1 MPRRRPRRAAGM
13 LAPLG
18 IAALLGVLVAA
29 CGSSPSPTPAL
40 ATPVPTGATLP
51 PVSAIPFTSTS
62 YPETGP
68 APCGVAPYGGE
79 LKRIT
84 AVDARTVVFELCSAD
99 VAFLAKIASPAFSIN
114 DSASLKLG
122 VATLGKTP
130 NGTGP
135 YVVRNWVAGE
145 AILFAPNPKTLGPK
159 APANLL
165 MSWSAEP
172 AQRVLELRQGTVDGI
187 DDVSTRDVEAVQAD
201 PGLQLLRRPGL
212 TAFGLAMSNATGPFG
227 DERVRQ
233 AVAMAIDRQAI
244 VEQLLP
250 AGFEVATHFAPC
262 VVVGGCEGAR
272 WYDFDVPQAKQLLAA
287 AGLGSGFKT
296 TIHVDD
302 ATHAYV
308 PNEAAVVDEIVK
320 QLKANLN
327 IEATLDSTAE
337 STYAANAAAGKLDG
351 IHVVGVESA
360 YADASAFLDPFLR
373 TGAGAELGK
382 AYTDI
387 AAALTT
393 AASTL
398 DPGARRAAYKQA
410 NELLRAHAPIVPVA
424 HGGSMLAFRADV
436 QGAHPS
442 PMGTETFAAMTPT
455 GRTQLVFM
463 QAGEPPSLYCAD
475 EPSPAVLRACAQ
487 FADGLYAYR
496 QGAAEP
502 EPDLA
507 TGCVPDK
514 ALTTW
519 TCTLRDAV
527 QFANGASLDAT
538 DVLETFAAQWDMKH
552 PLHKGRTSEFRA
564 FASLFGGFL
573 NPPAV
578 PE

>member
-1 MPRRRPRRAAGM
+1 MPRRRPGRAAGM
-13 LAPLG
+13 LAAL
-18 IAALLGVLVAA
+18 IVAALLAA
-29 CGSSPSPTPAL
+29 CGSSPSPTPTS

-51 PVSAIPFTSTS
+51 PVSAIPFTRTS
-62 YPETGP
+62 YPEAGP
-68 APCGVAPYGGE
+68 APCGVAPYTGE
-79 LKRIT
+79 LARIT
-84 AVDARTVVFELCSAD
+84 AADARTVVFELCRAD

-114 DSASLKLG
+114 DSASLQLG
-122 VATLGKTP
+122 FAALGKTP

-145 AILFAPNPKTLGPK
+145 AILLSPNPKTVGPK
-159 APANLL
+159 APGNLL

-172 AQRVLELRQGTVDGI
+172 AQRVLELRSGTVDGI
-187 DDVSTRDVEAVQAD
+187 DDVSTPDVDAVQSD

-212 TAFGLAMSNATGPFG
+212 TAFGLAMSNASGPFG

-233 AVAMAIDRQAI
+233 AVAMAIDRQPI
-244 VEQLLP
+244 VEQFLP

-272 WYDFDVPQAKQLLAA
+272 WYDYDVPQAKQLLAA

-296 TIHVDD
+296 NIHVDD
-302 ATHAYV
+302 AAHGYL
-308 PNEAAVVDEIVK
+308 PNEVAVVAEIVK
-320 QLKANLN
+320 QLKTNLN
-327 IEATLDSTAE
+327 IDATVDSTTAA
-337 STYAANAAAGKLDG
+337 TYAANAAAGKLDG

-360 YADASAFLDPFLR
+360 YADATAFLDPLLGS
-373 TGAGAELGK
+373 GAAPELGK
-382 AYTDI
+382 RYTDI

-393 AASTL
+393 AAATL
-398 DPGARRAAYKQA
+398 DPAARRAAYKQA
-410 NELLRAHAPIVPVA
+410 NELLRAHAPIVPMA
-424 HGGSMLAFRADV
+424 HGGAMLAFRADV

-463 QAGEPPSLYCAD
+463 QTGEPPSMYCAD
-475 EPSPAVLRACAQ
+475 EPASTVLRICAQ
-487 FADGLYAYR
+487 FADALYAYR
-496 QGAAEP
+496 QGAADP

-519 TCTLRDAV
+519 TCTLREGV
-527 QFANGASLDAT
+527 QFANGASLDAG
-538 DVLETFAAQWDMKH
+538 DVLVTFAAQWDTKH

-573 NPPAV
+573 NPPAP